1 MSVFLAGYHATPSVQ
16 QGHVPREGRLHH
28 VFLPEAAAH
37 VSHRDARDDQPHS
50 VHRIFILAT
59 IVISILWVP
68 QVQASQN
75 GQLIHYTPAMA
86 SYLGSPVAAVFLLA
100 VFCKRINEQGA
111 FRGLITGLV
120 MGFIHMITEFS
131 YRTGSCLATSDCPN
145 IICGVHYRYF
155 ATILFSGTTVDALGI
170 SLLTKPIRDVHA
182 LQCERLQCVTLL
194 LERGAD
200 PNITDITDIHCNC
213 DLHSVNVEITTKP
226 PEHGATTEVMNKS
239 FTMSPLVEC
248 CSITAH
254 SSLPSKKLIIL

>member
-1 MSVFLAGYHATPSVQ
+1 MQEPPHADVDGTAWPDAVCHAGSLMSSLTS
-16 QGHVPREGRLHH
+16 
-28 VFLPEAAAH
+28 
-37 VSHRDARDDQPHS
+37 
-50 VHRIFILAT
+50 IFNSASILFIMDIYTKDIYSST

-68 QVQASQN
+68 QVQASRN

-120 MGFIHMITEFS
+120 MGFIHMIAEFS
-131 YRTGSCLATSDCPN
+131 YRTGSCLAASDCPN

-155 ATILFSGTTVDALGI
+155 AIILFSETTVDALGI
-170 SLLTKPIRDVHA
+170 SLLTKPIPDVHA

-226 PEHGATTEVMNKS
+226 PEHGATTEVMNK
-239 FTMSPLVEC
+239 V
-248 CSITAH
+248 
-254 SSLPSKKLIIL
+254 